1 MTDKRNLEQL
11 NKIAP
16 LVLLSDILIAGGIW
30 FFREHIFTADMHW
43 VAAPVAIIMMLGAL
57 IGYFILQSLADKAAR
72 K

>member
-1 MTDKRNLEQL
+1 MTNKLDFERL

-16 LVLLSDILIAGGIW
+16 FALLADIVTAGGLW
-30 FFREHIFTADMHW
+30 YFRESIFPADMHW
-43 VAAPVAIIMMLGAL
+43 IAAPLAVVLMLGAL

>member
-1 MTDKRNLEQL
+1 MTDNNLEQL

-16 LVLLSDILIAGGIW
+16 LVLLADILTAGGLW
-30 FFREHIFTADMHW
+30 YFRESIFPADALW
-43 VAAPVAIIMMLGAL
+43 IAAPLAVMLMLGAL